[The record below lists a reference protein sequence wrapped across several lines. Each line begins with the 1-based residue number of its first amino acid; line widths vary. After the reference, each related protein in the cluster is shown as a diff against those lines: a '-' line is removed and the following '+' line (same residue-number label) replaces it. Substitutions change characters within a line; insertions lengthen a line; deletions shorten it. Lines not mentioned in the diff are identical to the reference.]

1 MNQAVSNKPGTRS
14 ELQEIRQR
22 YAREQSSADMLRKLS
37 EHETNQRRAQRL
49 ARIADLEQRQADYW
63 LSKLPETHREPRPD
77 PCVSD
82 RVLNTAGKLVGSR
95 SIIPAIAASA
105 ARRVAEYE
113 HGQVDAAILELE
125 REVAAEAAELAA
137 EARGPIDVSL
147 DHRRQTAANG
157 SLRAAIFGV
166 NDGLVSNLSLVMG
179 VAGAAPAPEIILLAG
194 LAGLLAGSFSMAAGE
209 YISMLS
215 QRELL
220 ERQLEIEREHI
231 RRAPDEERRLLAD
244 RYAARGLSETQAGT
258 LAERIL
264 DDPDQALDVIAR
276 EQLGLDPE
284 ELGSPIAAA
293 IASFASFGIGAIIPI
308 LPFLTFSGLQ
318 AAIVS
323 SVLSIVA
330 LFLVGWGV
338 AKFTGRSWIVSA
350 LRMVVIGGAAAAIT
364 YGIGRAV
371 GVNLGG

>member
-1 MNQAVSNKPGTRS
+1 
-14 ELQEIRQR
+14 
-22 YAREQSSADMLRKLS
+22 
-37 EHETNQRRAQRL
+37 
-49 ARIADLEQRQADYW
+49 
-63 LSKLPETHREPRPD
+63 
-77 PCVSD
+77 
-82 RVLNTAGKLVGSR
+82 
-95 SIIPAIAASA
+95 
-105 ARRVAEYE
+105 
-113 HGQVDAAILELE
+113 
-125 REVAAEAAELAA
+125 
-137 EARGPIDVSL
+137 
-147 DHRRQTAANG
+147 
-157 SLRAAIFGV
+157 
-166 NDGLVSNLSLVMG
+166 
-179 VAGAAPAPEIILLAG
+179 
-194 LAGLLAGSFSMAAGE
+194 
-209 YISMLS
+209 MLS